1 MHEPVA
7 RGRSLAAVLAV
18 LGWFGLLLQLYLSIR
33 LKVGNGRTVVDGVVL
48 YLGFFTVL
56 TNILAALAASLPLWA
71 RRSAA
76 GRFFARPEAIG
87 WVTVSIVFVGVAYY
101 VLLRKVWS
109 PQGWQL
115 LADVLLHYAMPLL
128 FLLYSLIVLR
138 GAALRWSAPLRWSL
152 YPIAYFIYVLI
163 RGALIGNYPYAFIDA
178 ATLGYA
184 VTLRNACALWVAFV
198 VLAYALMLLWRF
210 AGAGQS
216 TRQNTALR

>member
-1 MHEPVA
+1 MHEPVVK
-7 RGRSLAAVLAV
+7 GRWLAALLAV

-33 LKVGNGRTVVDGVVL
+33 LAQANGRTVVYGVVL

-71 RRSAA
+71 PRSAA
-76 GRFFARPEAIG
+76 GHFFARHESIG

-115 LADVLLHYAMPLL
+115 LADVVLHYAMPLL

-138 GAALRWSAPLRWSL
+138 GATLRWSAPLRWSV
-152 YPIAYFIYVLI
+152 YPVAYFVYVLI
-163 RGALIGNYPYAFIDA
+163 RGALIGSYPYAFIDA
-178 ATLGYA
+178 VTLGYA

-198 VLAYALMLLWRF
+198 LLAYALLLVWRL
-210 AGAGQS
+210 AGARQS